1 MLVTFINKMSEAKE
15 ILKKISK
22 DILDKSNANKI
33 RFPKIYDDSQKVKE
47 IASFLMAKRT
57 DDGGYD
63 QDAAYQSLLDKYGLE
78 ELSHD
83 KKRKKNLDD
92 KNENDD
98 DKDEGDKSDTDGKPK
113 KLTKTQI
120 FVNYDNQP
128 VHDQLLEM
136 SRYYFAQKEMMKG
149 SVYTKACEAIRG
161 HEEHLTNAKQAV
173 KLKGIGKGIGAY
185 IEEFATSGMIVKL
198 EEMRAGTK

>member
-1 MLVTFINKMSEAKE
+1 MSEAKE
-15 ILKKISK
+15 LLKKISM
-22 DILDKSNANKI
+22 DILDKANNTKI
-33 RFPKIYDDSQKVKE
+33 RFPKIYDDTQKIKE
-47 IASFLMAKRT
+47 IAFFLLAKKT

-78 ELSHD
+78 ESANS
-83 KKRKKNLDD
+83 KKRKKNSDEKD
-92 KNENDD
+92 KNNE
-98 DKDEGDKSDTDGKPK
+98 DKDEGDESDTEGKPK
-113 KLTKTQI
+113 KEKPLPKTQI

-136 SRYYFAQKEMMKG
+136 SRYYFAQKEVMKG

-161 HEEHLTNAKQAV
+161 HEEHLTNSKQAV
-173 KLKGIGKGIGAY
+173 KLKGIGKSIGAC
-185 IEEFATSGMIVKL
+185 IEEFATTGMIVKL